1 MTSISLFLMFSS
13 QPVLAIPF
21 EAFTLL
27 STVMLVE
34 TDLSFVFHHTTQLL
48 IEIVSSAHILKV
60 G

>member
-1 MTSISLFLMFSS
+1 MFSS